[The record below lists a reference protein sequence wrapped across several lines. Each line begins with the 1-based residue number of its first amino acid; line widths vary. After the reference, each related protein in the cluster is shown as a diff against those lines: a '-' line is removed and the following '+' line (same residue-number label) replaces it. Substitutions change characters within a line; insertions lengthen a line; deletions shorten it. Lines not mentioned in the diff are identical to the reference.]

1 MAAIADGIADNLTDT
16 VRCGVQRIF
25 LIAVYLRNT
34 GSPRH
39 LDNGGL
45 RSVDDA
51 IRADNLLSGRTGH
64 RNGDKPSAKT
74 FGQCLNGTFTAIGK
88 RAFANCVA
96 VIFPLCALSAV
107 IYLLRTGLRLV
118 TALPYLVGGLAGGFV
133 GGKLFGKVSAPWLRR
148 IFGVFL
154 VYGGVRYLL

>member
-88 RAFANCVA
+88 RAHNRLHLRIDTINPGGGRCSSLQRGKASFKRINCNHNFHHFSPDFKYFS
-96 VIFPLCALSAV
+96 IRHSCTF
-107 IYLLRTGLRLV
+107 
-118 TALPYLVGGLAGGFV
+118 
-133 GGKLFGKVSAPWLRR
+133 
-148 IFGVFL
+148 VFL
-154 VYGGVRYLL
+154 S

>member
-16 VRCGVQRIF
+16 VRCSVQRIF

-45 RSVDDA
+45 RPGDDA

-74 FGQCLNGTFTAIGK
+74 FGQCLNGTFTAVGK
-88 RAFANCVA
+88 RAHNSFHSRINTMN
-96 VIFPLCALSAV
+96 S
-107 IYLLRTGLRLV
+107 
-118 TALPYLVGGLAGGFV
+118 GGSSRSGFH
-133 GGKLFGKVSAPWLRR
+133 RR
-148 IFGVFL
+148 KAAF
-154 VYGGVRYLL
+154 